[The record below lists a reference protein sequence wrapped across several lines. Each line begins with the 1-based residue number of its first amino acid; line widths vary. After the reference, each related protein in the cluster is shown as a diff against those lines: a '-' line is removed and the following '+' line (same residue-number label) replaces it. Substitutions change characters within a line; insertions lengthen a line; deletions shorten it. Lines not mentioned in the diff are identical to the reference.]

1 MTIFD
6 SRQQI
11 QIADADDHRLLVPVP
26 SGKPRSNAEL
36 LHSFS
41 NSTSKP
47 QVSFSTTFKTAFATL
62 STMVLAGDMYL
73 ILSPDPCGTAERNGT
88 GYQSESDTEAV
99 DPEPTI
105 SIGMALDVLWHDKK
119 HATDMKKI
127 LLAMISFCIFVAAM
141 FLHIPTANMY
151 HQHYGVSSILATSG
165 DDTVTSDSPV
175 KFYNIETIPDIFE
188 WLNDT
193 FIPQVFVTTD
203 YNGAALPEDQK
214 VGLQRSTRCWELFT
228 LRQERQR
235 KVAEFFN
242 AATTYHRHH
251 TQWTTSRYAVTKLQ
265 FNFND
270 GGYVEPSASTTSA
283 LLDQYPS
290 TTPIV
295 VDILVALWFSP
306 WILVPAI
313 ISYGRTYAKKHR
325 LSNPQQWL
333 KLAKHIAKAIGV
345 WAFPDGWFA
354 IDFFRGPIV
363 YLFYITVL
371 ITQAVT
377 MNSEFRRKL
386 VTLGEA
392 GQADEEASENL
403 ASVTRSFRLI
413 ANLTVLLRL
422 LATAA
427 VLVLGLR
434 ILNTFRDH
442 VGLSILTRTMAI
454 AVRSFWTFS
463 VIFAVVFVAF
473 AAAGTVLFG
482 DRVQDF
488 SSFLSSMKSCVNM
501 IYGDFDFDSIKDID
515 YSVVYYWAYMAME
528 TFVLLNIVLAIVV
541 DAIRPIV
548 LHDTLRAK
556 LDEARSSDP
565 SLEWSPQTLI
575 TPITLNKIFPEARIQ
590 ECKATIA
597 HLAVE
602 QKHQSSHDLH
612 PLVSKTK
619 LDDIRPVQSPGGGNS
634 AYPPTQKYNRQLSG
648 SELQSPNI
656 NQLIARMDTLE
667 QKLDNATYDPDDTFV
682 YEFVVPYNYSALEAA
697 ATLEEKGSWLNA
709 STKELLITVPTLNS
723 EIPGYVVTTLS
734 STSSATGTLNPASQ
748 PLQRFFMALETFVLL
763 NIVLAIVIDAYNVE
777 RIKKERTNG
786 GDADALLSICFA
798 VLSKTVDRLPSQS
811 CLCFKERHQ
820 VVFWGRIRSKRLRSV
835 LRNKLD
841 SSEWTPDTILTSEK
855 LEQLFPDASEIE
867 CENTMK
873 YLVAGICKYS
883 NPEDSNSND
892 VVSLAPVS
900 ASKDKTDS
908 GPAPDVMDASIS
920 TLTIDSS
927 NRSTSE
933 IQDLT
938 IRLAGSN
945 TRWSSS
951 TWFFNRKLTCWS
963 RKCRCR

>member
-1 MTIFD
+1 
-6 SRQQI
+6 
-11 QIADADDHRLLVPVP
+11 
-26 SGKPRSNAEL
+26 
-36 LHSFS
+36 
-41 NSTSKP
+41 
-47 QVSFSTTFKTAFATL
+47 
-62 STMVLAGDMYL
+62 MVLAGDMYL
-73 ILSPDPCGTAERNGT
+73 ILSPDPCGTGERNGT

-127 LLAMISFCIFVAAM
+127 LLAMISFCIFVAAI

-151 HQHYGVSSILATSG
+151 HQHYGVSSTLATSG

-214 VGLQRSTRCWELFT
+214 GRIATFNKVLGDVHFEVTYMAPGECDTLDFLLDLFAGCFDSSSTASDELLISFD
-228 LRQERQR
+228 
-235 KVAEFFN
+235 AN
-242 AATTYHRHH
+242 ASDATTLITDKKDSGKWLNSS
-251 TQWTTSRYAVTKLQ
+251 TQQLLITVITLNGQLRGYAVTKLQ

-313 ISYGRTYAKKHR
+313 ISYGRTYEKKHR

-413 ANLTVLLRL
+413 DNLTVLLRL
-422 LATAA
+422 FATAA

-541 DAIRPIV
+541 DAYQEEKKKKDKNKCWVFKRVANNVFRQWLARVNDLLWIPCCRRDKRRHYVVFWGRIRPIV

-575 TPITLNKIFPEARIQ
+575 TPTTLNKIFPEARIQ

-634 AYPPTQKYNRQLSG
+634 AYPPTQKYNRQLPG

-667 QKLDNATYDPDDTFV
+667 QKLDVLIAKLSV
-682 YEFVVPYNYSALEAA
+682 Q
-697 ATLEEKGSWLNA
+697 GS
-709 STKELLITVPTLNS
+709 
-723 EIPGYVVTTLS
+723 
-734 STSSATGTLNPASQ
+734 
-748 PLQRFFMALETFVLL
+748 
-763 NIVLAIVIDAYNVE
+763 
-777 RIKKERTNG
+777 
-786 GDADALLSICFA
+786 
-798 VLSKTVDRLPSQS
+798 
-811 CLCFKERHQ
+811 
-820 VVFWGRIRSKRLRSV
+820 
-835 LRNKLD
+835 
-841 SSEWTPDTILTSEK
+841 
-855 LEQLFPDASEIE
+855 
-867 CENTMK
+867 
-873 YLVAGICKYS
+873 
-883 NPEDSNSND
+883 
-892 VVSLAPVS
+892 
-900 ASKDKTDS
+900 
-908 GPAPDVMDASIS
+908 
-920 TLTIDSS
+920 
-927 NRSTSE
+927 
-933 IQDLT
+933 
-938 IRLAGSN
+938 
-945 TRWSSS
+945 
-951 TWFFNRKLTCWS
+951 
-963 RKCRCR
+963 